1 MSEYRNRIAKL
12 CGLAVLSMLATGA
25 AQAGVVSL
33 WDGTGS
39 NDSASWGGLGADAT
53 VIPSTFSVMSAAGN
67 PVSGSFAGNSG
78 LVAVQCPSAPSC
90 SWTGGFTPGD
100 SLVWTFDSNNN
111 VGSGPLTL
119 GLGTAVLAGGL
130 DLQADAPGSFTAQV
144 EAFDA
149 NGAPLGGGPF
159 DVPSDAAGDPV
170 FIGLQDTVAEIASLV
185 FSMTTCTGTCDVN
198 DFAVDSLLLKEPSS
212 TPPIPEPASL
222 VLLGAG
228 LAVIGAAI
236 GFGRPRSTEGRSRS
250 SAAEA

>member
-1 MSEYRNRIAKL
+1 MSENRISLAKL
-12 CGLAVLSMLATGA
+12 CGLLALSMLAAGT

-33 WDGTGS
+33 WDGIGS
-39 NDSASWGGLGADAT
+39 NDSASWGGLGPDGT
-53 VIPSTFSVMSAAGN
+53 VLPSTFSATSTAGN
-67 PVSGSFAGNSG
+67 PISGSFAGNSG

-130 DLQADAPGSFTAQV
+130 DLQADAPGAFTAQV
-144 EAFDA
+144 VAFDA
-149 NGAPLGGGPF
+149 NGTQLGGGA
-159 DVPSDAAGDPV
+159 VASDAAGDPV
-170 FIGLQDTVAEIASLV
+170 FIGVQDTVAEIASLV
-185 FSMTTCTGTCDVN
+185 FSMTTCTGSCDLN
-198 DFAVDSLLLKEPSS
+198 DFAVDTLLLKEPTS

-228 LAVIGAAI
+228 LAVIGAAS
-236 GFGRPRSTEGRSRS
+236 GFGRLRSTAGRSRS